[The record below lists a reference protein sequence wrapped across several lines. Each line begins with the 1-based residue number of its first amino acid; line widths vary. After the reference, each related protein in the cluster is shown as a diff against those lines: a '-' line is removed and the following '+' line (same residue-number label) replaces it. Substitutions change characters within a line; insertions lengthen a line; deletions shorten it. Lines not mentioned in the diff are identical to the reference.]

1 MRMDLADVGGNV
13 KDGCHIASMGGTWMV
28 LVYGFA
34 GMRDHN
40 GKLSFRP
47 HRPPEAQSSLRFS
60 LTYRNQ
66 LLDVEINQN
75 ATTYSLRD
83 GEQLVIQHRDEEIT
97 LTAKNPSVVRATLE
111 PLKQVS

>member
-1 MRMDLADVGGNV
+1 MDLADVGGNV

-28 LVYGFA
+28 FVYGFA

-47 HRPPEAQSSLRFS
+47 HRPPEAQASMRFS
-60 LTYRNQ
+60 LTYRGSI
-66 LLDVEINQN
+66 LDVEINQN
-75 ATTYSLRD
+75 ATTYTLRD
-83 GEQLVIQHRDEEIT
+83 GDQMVIQHRDEDIT
-97 LTAKNPSVVRATLE
+97 LTRANPAVVRATLE